1 MKRFRPKNILCAA
14 AILLLMACSS
24 VDCQM
29 VGKITAN
36 YELAGDIT
44 TLTDTL
50 TVYTT
55 RADES
60 DTILLN
66 KLTSASSFS
75 LPVSN
80 SNPTD
85 TLCFLFASETGF
97 AIDTVIVSKIDQSS
111 FKALDCTPIFTH
123 IVMQVESSHHVI
135 DSIVIN
141 NRNIAYGN
149 DQSHFLVYL
158 KSNAY

>member
-1 MKRFRPKNILCAA
+1 MKRFRLKNILCVT
-14 AILLLMACSS
+14 AILVLMACSS

-29 VGKITAN
+29 GSKITAN

-66 KLTSASSFS
+66 RLTSASTFS
-75 LPVSN
+75 LPVSY
-80 SNPTD
+80 SNPAD
-85 TLCFLFASETGF
+85 TLCFLFTSETGA
-97 AIDTVIVSKIDQSS
+97 AIDTVIVSKIDQPI
-111 FKALDCTPIFTH
+111 FKSLDCTPMFTH
-123 IVMQVESSHHVI
+123 IVTQVEHTSHVI

-158 KSNAY
+158 KSNSY